1 MLHTHSSARPFS
13 MNSEVWD
20 IKVARHHRQES
31 IGRAELARLAR
42 LRGGA
47 VALGV
52 RGRWCDGRTG
62 NVHLLRRLH
71 LERQLVHVE
80 EPYCCGS

>member
-1 MLHTHSSARPFS
+1 MLHTQSSARPFS
-13 MNSEVWD
+13 MSSEVWD
-20 IKVARHHRQES
+20 IGAPRHHKHEIIRK
-31 IGRAELARLAR
+31 AELVRRAR

-71 LERQLVHVE
+71 HVRHLAGAE
-80 EPYCCGS
+80 QPNCCGS

>member
-1 MLHTHSSARPFS
+1 MLHTQSSARPFS
-13 MNSEVWD
+13 MSGEVWD
-20 IKVARHHRQES
+20 IGAPRHHKHETIR
-31 IGRAELARLAR
+31 RAELVRRAR